1 MAAPSPDDPNALG
14 SDGLPKIARTTTQT
28 FGGKESTVAQVYNQP
43 SPAQPSPA
51 QPSPAQPSPAQ
62 PSPAQPSPAQ
72 PSPAQPSPAQPSPA
86 QPSPAQPSPAQ
97 PSPAQPSPA
106 QPNPAQPS
114 PAQPSPAQPSP
125 AQPWGIGHRQQG
137 KVLSSLVFGS
147 GCANRLRLRL
157 RHYQPIC
164 RALLDTDSSDDERQR
179 QQDDSDADADR
190 LRGQNG
196 DFLLYLQ
203 LYELEGR
210 AGREWDVLPRSL
222 DHYKTVTK
230 AVDANGER
238 LCGDSHY
245 HTWYRMGRGTFDWLK
260 RQLRPL
266 IKTRRLSSDQRLAP
280 TLWFLASGSSML
292 SVANELGMGHSTVH
306 EAVHEVCAAIVTIL
320 STKIRMPTT
329 VDQLKASAAKFM
341 AAGNGMP
348 QCFAAVDGVHFAVKD
363 WGVRAMVNRKGFTSY
378 NVLALIDGD
387 EQFINVEVGCPGS
400 MHDAR
405 VMAESTAAGEGASA
419 PTSASWAESL

>member
-1 MAAPSPDDPNALG
+1 
-14 SDGLPKIARTTTQT
+14 
-28 FGGKESTVAQVYNQP
+28 
-43 SPAQPSPA
+43 
-51 QPSPAQPSPAQ
+51 
-62 PSPAQPSPAQ
+62 
-72 PSPAQPSPAQPSPA
+72 
-86 QPSPAQPSPAQ
+86 
-97 PSPAQPSPA
+97 
-106 QPNPAQPS
+106 
-114 PAQPSPAQPSP
+114 
-125 AQPWGIGHRQQG
+125 
-137 KVLSSLVFGS
+137 FGS

-157 RHYQPIC
+157 RLCHYQPIC

-210 AGREWDVLPRSL
+210 AGCALTCVCD
-222 DHYKTVTK
+222 
-230 AVDANGER
+230 
-238 LCGDSHY
+238 
-245 HTWYRMGRGTFDWLK
+245 
-260 RQLRPL
+260 
-266 IKTRRLSSDQRLAP
+266 
-280 TLWFLASGSSML
+280 
-292 SVANELGMGHSTVH
+292 
-306 EAVHEVCAAIVTIL
+306 EVCAAIVTIL

-405 VMAESTAAGEGASA
+405 VMAESELADGLHGELGQLLWSARQEVNGCAMPMSILADSAYACHTFVLPAFKDTNAARCPHLTRFNTMHGPARRKIECTFGRLKARWRVLLRENDLTLPYVPTVIMACFILHNIAEQRAEPLPEADDRYMAMLAAYNAMFEGIELLGADEDGMGDNGGAAAAGGHLVPFGAFVTTHKVTGHNA
-419 PTSASWAESL
+419 